1 MELLQLKYFCET
13 AKTQNLS
20 ETARKY
26 NVPTSNISRSIKRL
40 EAELDCEFFDH
51 LANKIFLNEKGEIFY
66 KKVSA
71 ALTLLND
78 AKIMIK
84 ENSNLLSGE
93 INLCCKSNRRIVIEA
108 MEEFIKVYP
117 NVKFKTFFG
126 REATKDT
133 DILISCLP
141 PLDSIKRVLVIEE
154 DLLLAIHKDNPLSSV
169 ENLKISDLKNEH
181 FIIGLANETDT
192 ECKKAG
198 FVPNIAFESNDPTY
212 VRKYIEMGLGI
223 AFIPSVSW
231 RNLFS
236 DNIVLKNVGIKRKTY
251 AYIPQDKYTKKSV
264 TVFLEY
270 LIAAA
275 KKATEEYNS
284 TIASLKSTQAALK

>member
-1 MELLQLKYFCET
+1 MELLQLKYFCDT

-26 NVPTSNISRSIKRL
+26 GVPTSSISRAIKRL

-66 KKVSA
+66 EKVSA
-71 ALTLLND
+71 ALMLLKD

-93 INLCCKSNRRIVIEA
+93 INLCCKSNRGIVIEA

-133 DILISCLP
+133 DILISCVP
-141 PLDSIKRVLVIEE
+141 PLDYKKRVLVIEE
-154 DLLLAIHKDNPLSSV
+154 DLLIAIHKDNPLSSL
-169 ENLKISDLKNEH
+169 ENLKISDLKNEN
-181 FIIGLANETDT
+181 FIIGLANETDA
-192 ECKKAG
+192 ECKKSG
-198 FVPNIAFESNDPTY
+198 FVPNISVESNDPVY
-212 VRKYIEMGLGI
+212 VRKCIEMGLGV

-236 DNIVLKNVGIKRKTY
+236 DNVILKKVDLKRKTY
-251 AYIPQDKYTKKSV
+251 AYIPGNKHTKESV

-270 LIAAA
+270 LITSA
-275 KKATEEYNS
+275 KRAMEECNVR
-284 TIASLKSTQAALK
+284 IP